1 MIRNLLIVAGAG
13 VVLAILG
20 FAGAAGVGGADMA
33 RNGWNWT
40 LVGSD
45 GERVSFHR
53 DGANSWRM
61 DVNEEGQTDET
72 ITRNLDWTGGDLLAV
87 DLPADVVH
95 MQGAEAGVLIE
106 GSRNLVDRV
115 TLTDG
120 RLSLAQGPSQ
130 RGRLRV
136 TVTAPAVS
144 RFEVNG
150 SGDLSIRG
158 YDQPSISASV
168 NGAGDIEADGRA
180 QTAEVAISGSGDVDL
195 SPMTLEQ
202 ARASINGSG
211 EARLGPTQSAELTV
225 SGSGDIVLTREP
237 ARTTTDV
244 SGSGRVRRD

>member
-1 MIRNLLIVAGAG
+1 MIRNLLLVAGAG
-13 VVLAILG
+13 VILAIVG
-20 FAGAAGVGGADMA
+20 FAGAAAVGGADMA

-40 LVGSD
+40 LVGD
-45 GERVSFHR
+45 HGERVSFRR
-53 DGANSWRM
+53 DGVNSWRM
-61 DVNEEGQTDET
+61 DVNEGPASET
-72 ITRNLDWTGGDLLAV
+72 VSRTLDWTGGDLLAI

-95 MQGAEAGVLIE
+95 MQGVEAGVLIE
-106 GSRNLVDRV
+106 GSRGLVDRV
-115 TLTDG
+115 TLADG
-120 RLSLAQGPSQ
+120 RLSLASGPSQ

-136 TVTAPAVS
+136 TVTAPAVT

-158 YDQPSISASV
+158 YDQPAISVSI
-168 NGAGDIEADGRA
+168 NGSGDIEADGRA
-180 QTAEVAISGSGDVDL
+180 QRAEVTVSGSGDVDL

-202 ARASINGSG
+202 ARASVSGSG
-211 EARLGPTQSAELTV
+211 EARLGPTQSAELAV